1 MNVTVY
7 PYISG
12 CVFGLFPLFATMN
25 IAAMNIYVKVFEQ
38 YVFNS
43 LGYTWRS
50 RIAVSYGN

>member
-7 PYISG
+7 PFISG

-43 LGYTWRS
+43 LGYTWKS